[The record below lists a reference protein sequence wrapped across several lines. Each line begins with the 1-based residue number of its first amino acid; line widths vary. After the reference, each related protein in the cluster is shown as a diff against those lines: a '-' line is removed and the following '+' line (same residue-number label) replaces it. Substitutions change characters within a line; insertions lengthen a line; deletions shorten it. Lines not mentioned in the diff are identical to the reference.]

1 VKPAEALLS
10 TLDPEHAKWRPLLSL
25 IEAAI
30 GEMER
35 PVECSPFFCTGG
47 ELHGLGQ
54 RRILADAVAIHRQ
67 LDTE

>member
-1 VKPAEALLS
+1 
-10 TLDPEHAKWRPLLSL
+10 LLSL

-67 LDTE
+67 LDIE